1 MNKTAELVNQW
12 VSFETEYPGSELQDF
27 FRYQLISERE
37 NETGEKFLG
46 GVVPPQPDQ
55 VLAKTMDRIV
65 KLYMLYTT
73 NPLKEEGLGS
83 FDEFLYLNNIQNLET
98 SRKIDIINANFNEL
112 SSGLLILQRLKK
124 KGMITEEP
132 DPNDQR
138 SKLIGLTKQGQ
149 QKLNACY
156 KLLDKV
162 NQVIFKE
169 MKTDDILLCIR
180 LLKPIETKFSK
191 LGVTDKKL
199 GFDAVYQRELK
210 NGKK

>member
-1 MNKTAELVNQW
+1 M
-12 VSFETEYPGSELQDF
+12 
-27 FRYQLISERE
+27 
-37 NETGEKFLG
+37 
-46 GVVPPQPDQ
+46 
-55 VLAKTMDRIV
+55 
-65 KLYMLYTT
+65 
-73 NPLKEEGLGS
+73 GS
-83 FDEFLYLNNIQNLET
+83 FDEFLYLNNIQNLEN
-98 SRKIDIINANFNEL
+98 SRKIDIINANFNAS

-132 DPNDQR
+132 DPGNDQR

-169 MKTDDILLCIR
+169 MKTHDILLCIR